1 MHIKKSWAVFLS
13 ILLISTLIPS
23 NMKKMEAAPI
33 IFEAEDGLLN
43 GVDVMT
49 QFQGY
54 SGTGYVGG
62 FDAQNDKLSVQV
74 TVPDTGLYNLSI
86 GYQAPHG
93 TKNTSLVVGDTAQ
106 GEITLHETTN
116 FSEVGAGKIMLQAG
130 STQISFISNWGWYYI
145 DYVRLERA
153 IDPPPHQINAS
164 LVNPDASSVAQSLYN
179 YLRSEYGQHILSG
192 QQTLADAN
200 WIHSTLGKKPAVL
213 GLDLMD
219 YSPSRIERGTVS
231 TDIEHAI
238 EWDAGGG
245 IVTFAWH
252 WNAPKDLIDQP
263 GKEWWRG
270 FYTEAT
276 TFDIEY
282 AMSHPESQ
290 DYQLLI
296 RDMDAIAVQLKR
308 LQQED
313 IPVLWRP
320 LHEAEGGWFWWG
332 AKGPEPAKELYQLM
346 YDRFTN
352 FHGLDNLIWVW
363 NSENPAW
370 YPGDP
375 YVDIISVDSYPGAGN
390 YGPVSSRYENLKT
403 LVNDQKII
411 ALTEN
416 GPIPDPD
423 LLQAYHA
430 DWSWFVTWSGEF
442 IRDGVQNSTQH
453 LTKVYNSPYVITLD
467 ELPDWKNEY

>member
-1 MHIKKSWAVFLS
+1 M
-13 ILLISTLIPS
+13 
-23 NMKKMEAAPI
+23 
-33 IFEAEDGLLN
+33 
-43 GVDVMT
+43 
-49 QFQGY
+49 
-54 SGTGYVGG
+54 
-62 FDAQNDKLSVQV
+62 
-74 TVPDTGLYNLSI
+74 
-86 GYQAPHG
+86 
-93 TKNTSLVVGDTAQ
+93 
-106 GEITLHETTN
+106 
-116 FSEVGAGKIMLQAG
+116 
-130 STQISFISNWGWYYI
+130 
-145 DYVRLERA
+145 
-153 IDPPPHQINAS
+153 
-164 LVNPDASSVAQSLYN
+164 
-179 YLRSEYGQHILSG
+179 
-192 QQTLADAN
+192 
-200 WIHSTLGKKPAVL
+200 
-213 GLDLMD
+213 
-219 YSPSRIERGTVS
+219 
-231 TDIEHAI
+231 
-238 EWDAGGG
+238 
-245 IVTFAWH
+245 
-252 WNAPKDLIDQP
+252 NAPKDLIDQP

-282 AMSHPESQ
+282 AMSHPDSQ

-308 LQQED
+308 LQQEN

-352 FHGLDNLIWVW
+352 FHGLDHLIWVW

-370 YPGDP
+370 YPGDQ

-403 LVNDQKII
+403 LVNDHKII

-442 IRDGVQNSTQH
+442 LRDGIQNSTQH

-467 ELPDWKNEY
+467 ELPDWKNNY